1 MKFREVLF
9 TALSTLTF
17 PSALLGAA
25 PGSVPSFIVGHAL
38 QTGGARY
45 RVYCILYTTPQFSHK
60 HRIILR
66 NRRWDLEDEQN
77 EHKRIVKQN

>member
-1 MKFREVLF
+1 MKREVLL

-45 RVYCILYTTPQFSHK
+45 RVYCIQLHNSH
-60 HRIILR
+60 INIA
-66 NRRWDLEDEQN
+66 
-77 EHKRIVKQN
+77 